1 MEAGG
6 RVKKYFVSSQAVM
19 SMLMVQVMA
28 TGMQLLSKIILNNG
42 TFVLSLMT
50 YRHVVAALCMAPF
63 AFYFERGIKSKMN
76 WSVFFWLFVNS
87 LSGIL
92 FAMGLFYYGLK
103 YTTATYA
110 VNFLNLVPIVTFVF
124 CIIFR
129 LEKLGLSTRAGKIKI
144 LGAILCV
151 SGAMIACLYKGKTFH
166 LIHKT
171 LQDHVPVK
179 SPVVH
184 MARGTIML
192 IGSCLAYSV
201 WYMLQAKLTKVF
213 PFNYHTTM
221 ITCVMGSIQSAVIGL
236 CLDRSS
242 AAWKLEWNLQL
253 LTIIYSG
260 SLASA
265 ATFCLV
271 SWAVVR
277 RGPSYPP
284 MFNPL
289 TLIFVAVLEALILGA
304 EITAG
309 TLMGMVLIIIGLYSF
324 LLGKTKEM
332 TNMPKSSIEA
342 ATKVEST
349 KVKPMDSVKP
359 ASPLTITIE
368 DIESRSVKDA
378 VNP

>member
-6 RVKKYFVSSQAVM
+6 RVKKCFVSSQAVM

-42 TFVLSLMT
+42 TFVLALMT

-76 WSVFFWLFVNS
+76 WSVFFWLFLNS

-103 YTTATYA
+103 YTSATYA

-124 CIIFR
+124 SIIFR

-144 LGAILCV
+144 SGAILCV
-151 SGAMIACLYKGKTFH
+151 SGAMLACLYKGKTFH

-171 LQDHVPVK
+171 LQHHVQVN
-179 SPVVH
+179 SSVAHV
-184 MARGTIML
+184 ARGTIML
-192 IGSCLAYSV
+192 IGSCLCYSL
-201 WYMLQAKLTKVF
+201 WYILQAKLLKVF
-213 PFNYHTTM
+213 PFKYHTTM
-221 ITCVMGSIQSAVIGL
+221 ITCFLASIESAVIGL
-236 CLDRSS
+236 CMDRSS

-265 ATFCLV
+265 ATFCLI

-304 EITAG
+304 EITVG
-309 TLMGMVLIIIGLYSF
+309 TLLGMVLIIIGLYSF
-324 LLGKTKEM
+324 LWGKTKEM
-332 TNMPKSSIEA
+332 TNTPKSSMEA
-342 ATKVEST
+342 ATTVEST
-349 KVKPMDSVKP
+349 KVKP
-359 ASPLTITIE
+359 ASPLTITNE
-368 DIESRSVKDA
+368 DIESRSVKDS

>member
-1 MEAGG
+1 MMEAGG
-6 RVKKYFVSSQAVM
+6 RVKKCFVSSQAVM

-42 TFVLSLMT
+42 TFVLALMT

-76 WSVFFWLFVNS
+76 WSVFFWLFLNS

-124 CIIFR
+124 SIIFR

-144 LGAILCV
+144 SGAILCV
-151 SGAMIACLYKGKTFH
+151 SGAMLACLYKGKTFH

-171 LQDHVPVK
+171 LQHHVQVN
-179 SPVVH
+179 SSVAH

-192 IGSCLAYSV
+192 IG
-201 WYMLQAKLTKVF
+201 
-213 PFNYHTTM
+213 
-221 ITCVMGSIQSAVIGL
+221 IIGL

-265 ATFCLV
+265 ATFCLI

-304 EITAG
+304 EITVG
-309 TLMGMVLIIIGLYSF
+309 TLLGMVLIIIGLYSF

-332 TNMPKSSIEA
+332 TNMPKSSMEA
-342 ATKVEST
+342 ATTVEST
-349 KVKPMDSVKP
+349 KVKP
-359 ASPLTITIE
+359 ASPLTITNE
-368 DIESRSVKDA
+368 DIESRSVKDS

>member
-6 RVKKYFVSSQAVM
+6 RVKKCFVSSQAVM

-171 LQDHVPVK
+171 LQHHVPVK

-192 IGSCLAYSV
+192 VGSCLAYSV
-201 WYMLQAKLTKVF
+201 WYMLQAKLIKVF
-213 PFNYHTTM
+213 PFKYHTTM
-221 ITCVMGSIQSAVIGL
+221 ITCFLGSIQSAVIGL

-265 ATFCLV
+265 ATFCLI

-304 EITAG
+304 EITVG
-309 TLMGMVLIIIGLYSF
+309 TLLGMVLIIIGLYSF

-342 ATKVEST
+342 PTKVEST